1 MEKCANLGGARG
13 RSDSAVAACSG
24 CAGDY
29 EDPDRT
35 AWSDEQLDEP
45 IDDDDQ
51 GDALLVNAT
60 TTNQPHSN
68 AGKAIDQV
76 AGRSNE
82 DESENHHQA

>member
-13 RSDSAVAACSG
+13 RSDSIVAACSG

-35 AWSDEQLDEP
+35 AWSDEQLDEA

-51 GDALLVNAT
+51 GDALLAQGKT
-60 TTNQPHSN
+60 TSQPISN
-68 AGKAIDQV
+68 AEKAID
-76 AGRSNE
+76 
-82 DESENHHQA
+82 